1 METQRESQTQVK
13 YIQFSEQKANKSLV
27 SFKVM
32 KAVETNI
39 IQFKVTCKYINIHKV
54 SIPLRDYEALAN
66 LIHHFKES

>member
-27 SFKVM
+27 SCEVM
-32 KAVETNI
+32 KPVETNI
-39 IQFKVTCKYINIHKV
+39 IPFKVTCKYIIIHKV
-54 SIPLRDYEALAN
+54 SIPLRDFEALTT